1 MSDEELRAIGANR
14 LGDRIALRVY
24 CKTNDDTNRQNRENL
39 IGKLRSKMESC
50 KSGRNS
56 SAKHTSREHLAG
68 NKFAKKNMRRIEI
81 GWMQTQNSSEP
92 KQVRSRRGGGTRKV
106 LVDCAATMR
115 ELMNVAKNLFFPN
128 GVSAEGKVEDFAMS
142 MAGFDGNPLSLEL
155 TVEELYN
162 QTKVKLL
169 RIYMLSEKN
178 DVSSNLLDESL
189 PSMFIPTGMLEY
201 CVSNN

>member
-1 MSDEELRAIGANR
+1 MEL
-14 LGDRIALRVY
+14 
-24 CKTNDDTNRQNRENL
+24 
-39 IGKLRSKMESC
+39 C
-50 KSGRNS
+50 KSGRNTG
-56 SAKHTSREHLAG
+56 AKHTSCEHLAG

-106 LVDCAATMR
+106 LVDCATTMG

-128 GVSAEGKVEDFAMS
+128 GVSAEGRVEDFAIS
-142 MAGFDGNPLSLEL
+142 MAGFDGNSLSLEL

-178 DVSSNLLDESL
+178 DVSVSFSLLEESL
-189 PSMFIPTGMLEY
+189 PSMFTPTGMLEY